1 MSNLRQRAA
10 GQEVAR
16 TDQQP
21 PATLKSQ
28 IAEMEK
34 QFQLAMPRGAEATQL
49 VRDAMTAIQRT
60 PKLLECEPKSVLGAL
75 MTCAQLGLRVGV
87 LGHAWVLPFY
97 DRHSRGHKAQLI
109 IGYQG
114 LVELAHRSDRIASLI
129 ARIVYENDEF
139 DIAYGLEDRL
149 DHKPFMGGD
158 RGEPIGYY
166 AIVKLISGGHAFIF
180 LTKREAEEHRDAHA
194 MARKNP
200 GKPNEQIVGPWRDD
214 FDAMALKTCV
224 IKLSKWMP
232 KSTDLAR
239 AIEVDEGIRLDT
251 SPEHMPEETTVHYE
265 NGDTIPGTATET
277 AQEPPQEPPQEP
289 DGSEADPDGLGAVR
303 AEIYAAANTVG
314 MDAWATD
321 EKFESVAGVKVSQ
334 GNAEQLDN
342 FLTWLTTEAA
352 GAAPADNGADTKGD
366 DKGTAK

>member
-21 PATLKSQ
+21 PNLKGQ

-129 ARIVYENDEF
+129 ARVVYEHDEF

-180 LTKREAEEHRDAHA
+180 LTKREAEEHRDEHA
-194 MARKNP
+194 MARNKQ
-200 GKPNEQIVGPWRDD
+200 GQVVGPWRDD

-251 SPEHMPEETTVHYE
+251 SPDHMPEESTVHYE
-265 NGDTIPGTATET
+265 TADTIPGNVTET
-277 AQEPPQEPPQEP
+277 AQEPPQEPEPAQETPP
-289 DGSEADPDGLGAVR
+289 DDPDGLGAVR
-303 AEIYAAANTVG
+303 AEIYAAASNVG

-321 EKFESVAGVKVSQ
+321 EKFEAVAGCKVSQ
-334 GNAEQLDN
+334 GSPEQLDN

-352 GAAPADNGADTKGD
+352 AAAPADNGADTKD
-366 DKGTAK
+366 DKGKAK